1 MSSSGR
7 GQSVL
12 KSAADIEAAWKNS
25 QEGARGGA
33 GRVIVEGFIDFEY
46 EITLL
51 TLRHVGG
58 TSFLDPVGHRQVDG
72 DYHESWQPQRM
83 TPLAL
88 QRAQDIAF
96 KITDNLGGRGIFG
109 VELFVSG
116 DDVWFSEVS
125 PRPHDTGMVTMISQ
139 NLSEFACHARAIF
152 GFPIPKI
159 RQYGPCASAVIL
171 GHGTSQAP
179 AFENVAAAMAE
190 DDTEVRLFGKP
201 DIDGERRLGVALAM
215 GTTIEERAQKG
226 MRGCCAY
233 QVRSRI
239 I

>member
-7 GQSVL
+7 GQWFL

-109 VELFVSG
+109 VELCL
-116 DDVWFSEVS
+116 W
-125 PRPHDTGMVTMISQ
+125 R
-139 NLSEFACHARAIF
+139 
-152 GFPIPKI
+152 
-159 RQYGPCASAVIL
+159 
-171 GHGTSQAP
+171 
-179 AFENVAAAMAE
+179 
-190 DDTEVRLFGKP
+190 
-201 DIDGERRLGVALAM
+201 RRLV
-215 GTTIEERAQKG
+215 
-226 MRGCCAY
+226 
-233 QVRSRI
+233 
-239 I
+239 